1 MSKPKSK
8 FTEEQQEILRQNPY
22 TYSVSDTQISFTKEF
37 KQLFYHEHKAGK
49 SPRDIFT
56 RHGYD
61 PHLLGE
67 HRVYAFPYHLKQQ
80 MTKFGAFFEGHYNL
94 SRKDQP
100 GQVSDQAALS
110 QEEKIKRLEHEVS
123 YLKQEMEFL
132 KKISSIKAT
141 RK

>member
-1 MSKPKSK
+1 MSKPKSR

-22 TYSVSDTQISFTKEF
+22 TYSVSDTQISFTKDF
-37 KQLFYHEHKAGK
+37 KQLFYNEYTAGK

-56 RHGYD
+56 RYGYD
-61 PHLLGE
+61 PKVLGE
-67 HRVYAFPYHLKQQ
+67 HRLYAFPYHLKQQ
-80 MTKFGAFFEGHYNL
+80 INKYGKFSEGNFRL
-94 SRKDQP
+94 SSEERL
-100 GQVSDQAALS
+100 VQAADKETLT